1 MKNPSSRILHKKKI
15 YECYLSIHK
24 SIGNILISNTNEGKF
39 NQKYEIIKKKV
50 SNKDLKQTLKE
61 KNYLREKRL
70 NNIFTNKKTNLYIS
84 QLNEDSQ
91 YNKFS
96 KSKFAE
102 KYKELYNLTTNNSK
116 TKIREKNNSVNY
128 YLSKLKIMNNE
139 NDLKEELKNCNVYNK
154 DYVLKQTYNN
164 LKNEITNSSNSLNKN
179 YTNIKNLHSN
189 IDKKMNNN
197 NNIRKK
203 LLNGKINGIRN
214 NLKCFYKI
222 KTENNKSNM
231 LLNNYIQ
238 NNKISNKE
246 NYTNYFNIS
255 TSVKQNSCYPI
266 YDQNKKTSYFKNNLF
281 TNNNNMIFDRNPDK
295 ESFIHKVNH
304 FKTRLNLVTM
314 K

>member
-154 DYVLKQTYNN
+154 DYILKQTYNN

-197 NNIRKK
+197 NIRKK

-214 NLKCFYKI
+214 NIKYFYKI

-246 NYTNYFNIS
+246 NYKNYFNIS
-255 TSVKQNSCYPI
+255 TSVKQNSGYPI

-281 TNNNNMIFDRNPDK
+281 TNNNK
-295 ESFIHKVNH
+295 
-304 FKTRLNLVTM
+304 
-314 K
+314 

>member
-154 DYVLKQTYNN
+154 DYALKQTYNN

-197 NNIRKK
+197 NIRKK

-214 NLKCFYKI
+214 NIKYFYKI

-246 NYTNYFNIS
+246 NYKNYFNIS
-255 TSVKQNSCYPI
+255 TSVKQNSGYPI

-281 TNNNNMIFDRNPDK
+281 TNNNK
-295 ESFIHKVNH
+295 
-304 FKTRLNLVTM
+304 
-314 K
+314 

>member
-84 QLNEDSQ
+84 QINEDSK

-197 NNIRKK
+197 NIRKK

-214 NLKCFYKI
+214 NIKYFYKI

-246 NYTNYFNIS
+246 NYKNYFNIS
-255 TSVKQNSCYPI
+255 TSVKQNSGYPI

-281 TNNNNMIFDRNPDK
+281 TNNNK
-295 ESFIHKVNH
+295 
-304 FKTRLNLVTM
+304 
-314 K
+314 